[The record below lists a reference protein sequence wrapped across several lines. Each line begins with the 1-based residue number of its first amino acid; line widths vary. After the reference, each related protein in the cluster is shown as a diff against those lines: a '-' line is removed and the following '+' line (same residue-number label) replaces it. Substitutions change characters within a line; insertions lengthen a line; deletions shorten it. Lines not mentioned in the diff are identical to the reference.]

1 VLIGRGL
8 IDRGNTMKISESLNQ
23 IIMAAYAEANT
34 RSHEF
39 VTPEH
44 LLYAA
49 LFFDDGSDI
58 IQRCGGD
65 PEHLKR
71 VLAKHLR
78 DGNPVV
84 EGAQSVQSLGF
95 QNVLERAVWHTTSA
109 QKDIVELGDVLVS
122 ILDEKGSY
130 ASFFLKKEGITR
142 LSLLNYISH
151 GVSVIPETSE
161 VQKRGRKSK
170 IRY

>member
-1 VLIGRGL
+1 MFFGGGL
-8 IDRGNTMKISESLNQ
+8 TIEDIPMKISENLNQ

-49 LFFDDGSDI
+49 LFFDEGAEI

-71 VLAKHLR
+71 VLSK
-78 DGNPVV
+78 
-84 EGAQSVQSLGF
+84 QK
-95 QNVLERAVWHTTSA
+95 TS
-109 QKDIVELGDVLVS
+109 QL
-122 ILDEKGSY
+122 
-130 ASFFLKKEGITR
+130 T
-142 LSLLNYISH
+142 
-151 GVSVIPETSE
+151 PEN
-161 VQKRGRKSK
+161 
-170 IRY
+170 